1 MIPLEEAVMDEHEAK
16 EKIRTAIHESQY
28 VWRTVK
34 GISADTGITEERVLQ
49 ILETADGF
57 LRAYRRNPQGLTLF
71 STAEK
76 YRKDATWKQKILDA
90 ITNKVGV

>member
-1 MIPLEEAVMDEHEAK
+1 MIPLEEAIMDEREAK
-16 EKIRTAIHESQY
+16 EKIRAAIRESKY
-28 VWRTVK
+28 VWRTVQ
-34 GISADTGITEERVLQ
+34 GISADTGIPQETISQ

-57 LRAYRRNPQGLTLF
+57 LRAYRRNPEGLTLY